1 MNTMNNR
8 NRLGVSFPPATA
20 LATAG
25 DELSLLVN
33 LVQTEK
39 IGVKMLLQN
48 VTEILADDQSLLVD
62 IVLLI
67 TDVKRISE
75 SDADAV
81 DYAKALIL
89 VKRATGINGTD
100 VLENA
105 ITHAAEKAGF
115 LALAS

>member
-8 NRLGVSFPPATA
+8 NRLGLAFPAP
-20 LATAG
+20 LASAG

-48 VTEILADDQSLLVD
+48 VTEILTDDPSLLVD
-62 IVLLI
+62 VVLLI
-67 TDVKRISE
+67 TDPKRINESE
-75 SDADAV
+75 AHET
-81 DYAKALIL
+81 DYVKALIS
-89 VKRATGINGTD
+89 VKRATDLKGQE

-105 ITHAAEKAGF
+105 ISHAAAKAGF
-115 LALAS
+115 IALPS

>member
-1 MNTMNNR
+1 MNTTNNR
-8 NRLGVSFPPATA
+8 NRLGVSFPMARVGA
-20 LATAG
+20 SAG

-67 TDVKRISE
+67 TDTKRINE
-75 SDADAV
+75 SDANES
-81 DYAKALIL
+81 DYAKAMIS
-89 VKRATGINGTD
+89 VKRATDLKGKN

-105 ITHAAEKAGF
+105 ISHAAEKAGF
-115 LALAS
+115 VALAS